1 MTEDDLNKIKAVILF
16 MLTHVKGDCNV
27 ARLYNILY
35 VAEKKHIEKYFCRI
49 INDTYIAEPYGPCPL
64 LIHNILFDKR
74 SSNKEYP
81 LSILS
86 NAFYIDEHFIR
97 AIVHSKEDV
106 DIDWLSQPDIECI
119 LEALSDTNDLHID
132 HIRHMVCDEAWEKA
146 LLGDGVIDNLEIAR
160 TSRLDMEEIDYI
172 REQKKL
178 EDYLK

>member
-1 MTEDDLNKIKAVILF
+1 MTEDDLKKIKTVILF
-16 MLTHVKGDCNV
+16 ILTHVKDNCNV
-27 ARLYNILY
+27 SKLYNILY
-35 VAEKKHIEKYFCRI
+35 VAEKKHYKKYFCRI

-97 AIVHSKEDV
+97 AIVHAKEDV
-106 DIDWLSQPDIECI
+106 DIDWLSKSDIECI

-146 LLGDGVIDNLEIAR
+146 LWGDGVINDLEIAR
-160 TSRLDMEEIDYI
+160 SSGLDMEEIDYI
-172 REQKKL
+172 REQKIL
-178 EDYLK
+178 EDYIK

>member
-1 MTEDDLNKIKAVILF
+1 MTEYDLNGIKAVILF
-16 MLTHVKGDCNV
+16 ILTNVKGDCNV
-27 ARLYNILY
+27 AKLYNILY
-35 VAEKKHIEKYFCRI
+35 VAEKKHYGKYFCRI
-49 INDTYIAEPYGPCPL
+49 INDTYIAEPYGPCPS

-97 AIVHSKEDV
+97 AIVHPKEDV
-106 DIDWLSQPDIECI
+106 DIDWLSKSDIECI

-146 LLGDGVIDNLEIAR
+146 LWGDGVIDDLDIAKAAG
-160 TSRLDMEEIDYI
+160 LDVEEMEYI
-172 REQKKL
+172 REQKNL
-178 EDYLK
+178 EDCLK